1 MRNTKTN
8 PIQQVGEHVNK
19 ALELKPWALE
29 LPLQLVIDKPVHKYD
44 VSVRT
49 LTIFGGARI
58 DWHGSPIKT
67 IATDLTHSEL
77 IKFVNRE
84 LEHAQI
90 EGWRVYGGG
99 SPSYCGLR
107 VGDFIKPH
115 LTTRAIDRLAK
126 GFKAKVGA
134 L

>member
-19 ALELKPWALE
+19 ALETNQWALDR
-29 LPLQLVIDKPVHKYD
+29 PLQLVIDRNHFTY
-44 VSVRT
+44 SVTVRS
-49 LTIFGGARI
+49 LTSWGGDRI
-58 DWHGSPIKT
+58 SWHGSPLETLI
-67 IATDLTHSEL
+67 TDLTKTQV
-77 IKFVNRE
+77 INFVNKE
-84 LEHAQI
+84 LEHPQI

-115 LTTRAIDRLAK
+115 LTNRVLTRLAK
-126 GFKAKVGA
+126 SFVKAGG

>member
-1 MRNTKTN
+1 M
-8 PIQQVGEHVNK
+8 EHVNK
-19 ALELKPWALE
+19 ALELKPWAAE
-29 LPLQLVIDKPVHKYD
+29 QQLPLQLVIDKPVHKYS

-49 LTIFGGARI
+49 LTSWGGERI
-58 DWHGSPIKT
+58 SWHGSPLKT

-77 IKFVNRE
+77 VKLVNTE
-84 LEHAQI
+84 LAHEQI

-99 SPSYCGLR
+99 SPSYLGLR

-115 LTTRAIDRLAK
+115 LTNRVLTRLAK
-126 GFKAKVGA
+126 SFVKVGA